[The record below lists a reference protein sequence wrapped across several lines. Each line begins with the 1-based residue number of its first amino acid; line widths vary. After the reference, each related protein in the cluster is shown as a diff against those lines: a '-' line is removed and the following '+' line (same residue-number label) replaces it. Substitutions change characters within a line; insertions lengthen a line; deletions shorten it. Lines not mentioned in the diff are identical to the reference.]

1 MAMSTKVHIHMML
14 ILFKIF
20 GGRGI
25 AGRKVKSDRKV
36 LRSAEAETHLGG
48 DGGGIDGIIGKN
60 NFFCFYLSTLLHL
73 IGKKFTHFAMS
84 RVIHVSIINK
94 YVPTSL
100 KTEVSSPVND
110 QRTYLHR
117 ILTYDL
123 HTQPNMKRCITAS
136 YPVWWPL
143 RRVGL
148 VALP

>member
-1 MAMSTKVHIHMML
+1 MAMSTKVHIHMVL

-20 GGRGI
+20 GGWGI
-25 AGRKVKSDRKV
+25 AGRKAKSNRQV

-48 DGGGIDGIIGKN
+48 DGGGSMGSSGKN

-73 IGKKFTHFAMS
+73 IGKIFTQVAMS

-94 YVPTSL
+94 YVPASL

-117 ILTYDL
+117 ILTYVL